1 MKKHFVLLGMMLIP
15 MLWGMG
21 MNMPVYA
28 DEATVPLTYAVSAK
42 ITLIDGDISSVVEL
56 DECGRISEPAH
67 YLKDGYEFVGWMNV
81 ETGKMW
87 NFNDVVNTNMTL
99 KAVYKK
105 LDTASVP
112 QTSLQRPSE
121 KVNTSVDM
129 DTGCWVRIGVLALF
143 EMGLVVYLKNYVDGT
158 QPHRKEK

>member
-15 MLWGMG
+15 MLWGM
-21 MNMPVYA
+21 NMPVYA
-28 DEATVPLTYAVSAK
+28 DEATVPVIYAVSAK

-87 NFNDVVNTNMTL
+87 NFNDVVNANMTL
-99 KAVYKK
+99 KAVYRK
-105 LDTASVP
+105 LETASSSQVP
-112 QTSLQRPSE
+112 STSQSGN
-121 KVNTSVDM
+121 VNTSVNADS
-129 DTGCWVRIGVLALF
+129 GRWILIGLLALI
-143 EMGLVVYLKNYVDGT
+143 EMGLVIYLKNYADGI
-158 QPHRKEK
+158 QPTRKEK

>member
-15 MLWGMG
+15 MLWGMS
-21 MNMPVYA
+21 MPIYA
-28 DEATVPLTYAVSAK
+28 DEATVPVTYAVSPK
-42 ITLIDGDISSVVEL
+42 ITLINGDISYVIEL
-56 DECGRISEPAH
+56 DGSGRISEPAH

-99 KAVYKK
+99 KAVYRK
-105 LDTASVP
+105 LETASSSQVP
-112 QTSLQRPSE
+112 STSQSGN
-121 KVNTSVDM
+121 VNTSVNADS
-129 DTGCWVRIGVLALF
+129 GRWVRIGVLALF
-143 EMGLVVYLKNYVDGT
+143 EMGLVIYLKNYVDGT

>member
-15 MLWGMG
+15 VLSGIS
-21 MNMPVYA
+21 MPVLA
-28 DEATVPLTYAVSAK
+28 EEATVPVMYAVSAK

-99 KAVYKK
+99 KAVYRK
-105 LDTASVP
+105 LDTASVS
-112 QTSLQRPSE
+112 QTSSQRPSE

-129 DTGCWVRIGVLALF
+129 DTGRWVLIGVLALF
-143 EMGLVVYLKNYVDGT
+143 EMGLVIYLKNYVDDA
-158 QPHRKEK
+158 QSPRKEK

>member
-15 MLWGMG
+15 MLWGM
-21 MNMPVYA
+21 NMPVYA
-28 DEATVPLTYAVSAK
+28 DEATVPVTYAVSAK

-56 DECGRISEPAH
+56 DECGRINEPAH

-87 NFNDVVNTNMTL
+87 DFNDAVHSDMTL
-99 KAVYKK
+99 KAIYRKVES
-105 LDTASVP
+105 ASAS
-112 QTSLQRPSE
+112 QTSSSSQSAN
-121 KVNTSVDM
+121 VNTSVDM
-129 DTGCWVRIGVLALF
+129 DTGRWVLIGVLALF
-143 EMGLVVYLKNYVDGT
+143 EMGLVIYLKNYVDGT

>member
-15 MLWGMG
+15 VLSGIS
-21 MNMPVYA
+21 MPVLA
-28 DEATVPLTYAVSAK
+28 EEATVPVMYAVSAK

-81 ETGKMW
+81 ETRKMW

-99 KAVYKK
+99 KAVYRK
-105 LDTASVP
+105 LETASSSQVP
-112 QTSLQRPSE
+112 STSQSDN
-121 KVNTSVDM
+121 VNTSVNADSRR
-129 DTGCWVRIGVLALF
+129 WILIGLLALI
-143 EMGLVVYLKNYVDGT
+143 EMGLVIYLKNYVDGT

>member
-15 MLWGMG
+15 VLSGIS
-21 MNMPVYA
+21 MPVYA

-87 NFNDVVNTNMTL
+87 NFNDVVNANMTL
-99 KAVYKK
+99 KAVYRK
-105 LDTASVP
+105 LETASSSQVP
-112 QTSLQRPSE
+112 STSQSGN
-121 KVNTSVDM
+121 VNTSVNADS
-129 DTGCWVRIGVLALF
+129 GRWILIGLLALI
-143 EMGLVVYLKNYVDGT
+143 EMGLVIYLKNYVDDA
-158 QPHRKEK
+158 QSPRKEK

>member
-15 MLWGMG
+15 MLWGL
-21 MNMPVYA
+21 NMPVYA

-67 YLKDGYEFVGWMNV
+67 YQMDGYEFVGWMNV

-99 KAVYKK
+99 KAIYRKVES
-105 LDTASVP
+105 ASAS
-112 QTSLQRPSE
+112 QTSSSSQSAN
-121 KVNTSVDM
+121 VNTSVDM
-129 DTGCWVRIGVLALF
+129 DTGRWVLIGVLALF
-143 EMGLVVYLKNYVDGT
+143 EMGLVIYLKNHVDDA
-158 QPHRKEK
+158 QSPRKEK

>member
-15 MLWGMG
+15 VLSGIS
-21 MNMPVYA
+21 MPVLA
-28 DEATVPLTYAVSAK
+28 EEATVPVMYAVSAK

-99 KAVYKK
+99 KAVYRK
-105 LDTASVP
+105 LELASVP
-112 QTSLQRPSE
+112 QTPSSNQTAN
-121 KVNTSVDM
+121 VNTSVDV
-129 DTGCWVRIGVLALF
+129 DTGRWIMICILALF
-143 EMGLVVYLKNYVDGT
+143 EMGLVIYLKNYVDGT

>member
-15 MLWGMG
+15 MLWG

-87 NFNDVVNTNMTL
+87 NFNDVVSTNMTL
-99 KAVYKK
+99 KAVYRK
-105 LDTASVP
+105 LETASSSQVP
-112 QTSLQRPSE
+112 STSQSGD
-121 KVNTSVDM
+121 VNTSVNADS
-129 DTGCWVRIGVLALF
+129 GRWILIGLLALI
-143 EMGLVVYLKNYVDGT
+143 ELGLVIYLKNYVDDA
-158 QPHRKEK
+158 QSPRKEK

>member
-15 MLWGMG
+15 VLSGIS
-21 MNMPVYA
+21 MPVLA
-28 DEATVPLTYAVSAK
+28 EEATVPVMYAVSAK

-87 NFNDVVNTNMTL
+87 NFKDVVDKNMTL
-99 KAVYKK
+99 KAVYRK

-112 QTSLQRPSE
+112 QTSSQRPSE

-129 DTGCWVRIGVLALF
+129 DTGRWIMICVLALF
-143 EMGLVVYLKNYVDGT
+143 EMGLVIYLKNYVDDA
-158 QPHRKEK
+158 QSPRKEK

>member
-15 MLWGMG
+15 MLWGM
-21 MNMPVYA
+21 NMPVYA
-28 DEATVPLTYAVSAK
+28 DEATVSVSYAVSVK
-42 ITLIDGDISSVVEL
+42 ITLINGDISSVIKL
-56 DECGRISEPAH
+56 DDCGRISEPAH
-67 YLKDGYEFVGWMNV
+67 YQMDGYEFVGWMNV

-105 LDTASVP
+105 LDTALVP
-112 QTSLQRPSE
+112 QTSSQRPSE

-129 DTGCWVRIGVLALF
+129 DTGRWVLIGVLALF
-143 EMGLVVYLKNYVDGT
+143 EMGLVIYLKNHVDDA
-158 QPHRKEK
+158 QSPRKEK

>member
-1 MKKHFVLLGMMLIP
+1 MKNIFVLLGMMLIP
-15 MLWGMG
+15 VLSGIS
-21 MNMPVYA
+21 MPVLA
-28 DEATVPLTYAVSAK
+28 EETTVPVTYAVSAK

-87 NFNDVVNTNMTL
+87 NFNDVVNSNMTL
-99 KAVYKK
+99 KAVYRKVES
-105 LDTASVP
+105 ASAS
-112 QTSLQRPSE
+112 QTSSSIQSAN
-121 KVNTSVDM
+121 VNTSVNM
-129 DTGCWVRIGVLALF
+129 DTGRWILIGMLALV
-143 EMGLVVYLKNYVDGT
+143 EMGLVIYLKNYVDGT

>member
-15 MLWGMG
+15 MLWGM
-21 MNMPVYA
+21 NMPVYA
-28 DEATVPLTYAVSAK
+28 DEATVSVSYAVSVK
-42 ITLIDGDISSVVEL
+42 ITLINGDISSVIKL
-56 DECGRISEPAH
+56 DDCGRISEPAH
-67 YLKDGYEFVGWMNV
+67 YQMDGYEFVGWMNV

-105 LDTASVP
+105 LDTALVP
-112 QTSLQRPSE
+112 QTSSQRPSE

-129 DTGCWVRIGVLALF
+129 DTGRWVRIGVLALF
-143 EMGLVVYLKNYVDGT
+143 EMGLVIYLKNYVDNA
-158 QPHRKEK
+158 QSPRKEK

>member
-15 MLWGMG
+15 VLSGIS
-21 MNMPVYA
+21 MPVYA

-56 DECGRISEPAH
+56 DECGRINEPAH

-99 KAVYKK
+99 KAVYRK
-105 LDTASVP
+105 LETASSSQVP
-112 QTSLQRPSE
+112 STSQSGN
-121 KVNTSVDM
+121 VNTSVNADS
-129 DTGCWVRIGVLALF
+129 GRWILIGLLALI
-143 EMGLVVYLKNYVDGT
+143 EMGLVIYLKNYVDDA
-158 QPHRKEK
+158 QSPRKEK

>member
-15 MLWGMG
+15 VLSGIS
-21 MNMPVYA
+21 MPVLA
-28 DEATVPLTYAVSAK
+28 EEATVPVTYAVSAK

-56 DECGRISEPAH
+56 DECGRINEPAH

-99 KAVYKK
+99 KAVYRK
-105 LDTASVP
+105 LESASVP
-112 QTSLQRPSE
+112 QTPSSNQTAN
-121 KVNTSVDM
+121 VNTSVDV
-129 DTGCWVRIGVLALF
+129 DTGRWIMICILVLF
-143 EMGLVVYLKNYVDGT
+143 EMGLVIYLKNYVEGT

>member
-15 MLWGMG
+15 VLSGIS
-21 MNMPVYA
+21 MPVLA
-28 DEATVPLTYAVSAK
+28 EEATVPVMYAVSAK
-42 ITLIDGDISSVVEL
+42 ITRIDGDISSVVEL

-87 NFNDVVNTNMTL
+87 NFNDVVNANMTL

-112 QTSLQRPSE
+112 QTSSQRPSE
-121 KVNTSVDM
+121 KVNTSVNADS
-129 DTGCWVRIGVLALF
+129 GRWILIGVLALF
-143 EMGLVVYLKNYVDGT
+143 EMGLVIYLKNHVDDA
-158 QPHRKEK
+158 QSPRKEK

>member
-15 MLWGMG
+15 MLWGL
-21 MNMPVYA
+21 NMPVLA

-81 ETGKMW
+81 KTGKMW

-99 KAVYKK
+99 KAVYRK
-105 LDTASVP
+105 LESASVP
-112 QTSLQRPSE
+112 QTPSSNQTAN
-121 KVNTSVDM
+121 VNTSVDV
-129 DTGCWVRIGVLALF
+129 DTGRWIMIGGLALF
-143 EMGLVVYLKNYVDGT
+143 EMGLVIYLKNYVDGT

>member
-1 MKKHFVLLGMMLIP
+1 MKKHFVLLGMLLIP
-15 MLWGMG
+15 MLWG

-87 NFNDVVNTNMTL
+87 NFNDVVNSNMTL
-99 KAVYKK
+99 KAVYRKVES
-105 LDTASVP
+105 ASASHAP
-112 QTSLQRPSE
+112 STSQSGN
-121 KVNTSVDM
+121 VNTSVDM
-129 DTGCWVRIGVLALF
+129 DTGRWVLIGVLALF
-143 EMGLVVYLKNYVDGT
+143 EMGLVIYLKNYVDGT
-158 QPHRKEK
+158 QSPRKEK

>member
-15 MLWGMG
+15 MLWG

-42 ITLIDGDISSVVEL
+42 ITLIDGDISSVIEL
-56 DECGRISEPAH
+56 DDCGRISEPAH
-67 YLKDGYEFVGWMNV
+67 YQMDGYEFVGWMNV

-99 KAVYKK
+99 KAVYRK
-105 LDTASVP
+105 LETASSSQVP
-112 QTSLQRPSE
+112 STSQSGN
-121 KVNTSVDM
+121 VNTSVDM
-129 DTGCWVRIGVLALF
+129 DTGRWVLIGVLALF
-143 EMGLVVYLKNYVDGT
+143 EMGLAIYLKNYVDDAQST
-158 QPHRKEK
+158 RKEK

>member
-15 MLWGMG
+15 MLWGL
-21 MNMPVYA
+21 NMPVYA

-87 NFNDVVNTNMTL
+87 NFNDVVNSNMTL
-99 KAVYKK
+99 KAVYRKVES
-105 LDTASVP
+105 ASAS
-112 QTSLQRPSE
+112 QTSSSIRSAN
-121 KVNTSVDM
+121 VNTSVNM
-129 DTGCWVRIGVLALF
+129 DTGRWILVGMLALV
-143 EMGLVVYLKNYVDGT
+143 EMGLVIYLKNYVDGT

>member
-1 MKKHFVLLGMMLIP
+1 MKKHFVLLGMMFIP
-15 MLWGMG
+15 MLWGM
-21 MNMPVYA
+21 NMPVLA
-28 DEATVPLTYAVSAK
+28 DEATVPVMYAVSVK
-42 ITLIDGDISSVVEL
+42 ITLINGDISSVIKL
-56 DECGRISEPAH
+56 DDCGRISEPAH

-112 QTSLQRPSE
+112 QTSSQRPSE

-129 DTGCWVRIGVLALF
+129 DTGRWVMIGVLALF
-143 EMGLVVYLKNYVDGT
+143 EMGLVIYLKNHVDDA
-158 QPHRKEK
+158 QSPRKEK

>member
-15 MLWGMG
+15 MLWGM
-21 MNMPVYA
+21 NMPVYA
-28 DEATVPLTYAVSAK
+28 DEATVSVSYAVSVK
-42 ITLIDGDISSVVEL
+42 ITLINGDISSVIKL
-56 DECGRISEPAH
+56 DDCGRISEPAH
-67 YLKDGYEFVGWMNV
+67 YQMDGYEFVGWMNV

-99 KAVYKK
+99 KAVYRK

-112 QTSLQRPSE
+112 QTSSQRPSE
-121 KVNTSVDM
+121 KINTSVDM
-129 DTGCWVRIGVLALF
+129 DTGRWVLIGVLALF
-143 EMGLVVYLKNYVDGT
+143 EMGLVIYLKNYVDET

>member
-15 MLWGMG
+15 MLWGM
-21 MNMPVYA
+21 NMPVYA
-28 DEATVPLTYAVSAK
+28 DEATVSVSYAVSVK
-42 ITLIDGDISSVVEL
+42 ITLINGDISSVIKL
-56 DECGRISEPAH
+56 DDCGRISEPAH
-67 YLKDGYEFVGWMNV
+67 YQMDGYEFVGWMNV

-99 KAVYKK
+99 KAVYRK

-112 QTSLQRPSE
+112 QTSSQRPSE
-121 KVNTSVDM
+121 KINTSVDM
-129 DTGCWVRIGVLALF
+129 DTGRWVRIGVLALF
-143 EMGLVVYLKNYVDGT
+143 EMGLVIYLKNYVDGT

>member
-15 MLWGMG
+15 MLWGMS
-21 MNMPVYA
+21 MPIYA
-28 DEATVPLTYAVSAK
+28 DEVTVPLTYAVSAK
-42 ITLIDGDISSVVEL
+42 ITLINGDISYVIEL
-56 DECGRISEPAH
+56 DDCGRISEPAH
-67 YLKDGYEFVGWMNV
+67 YQMEGYEFVGWMNV

-87 NFNDVVNTNMTL
+87 NFNDVVSTNMTL

-105 LDTASVP
+105 LDTASAP
-112 QTSLQRPSE
+112 QTSSQRPSE

-129 DTGCWVRIGVLALF
+129 DTGRWVLIGVLALF
-143 EMGLVVYLKNYVDGT
+143 EMGLVIYLKNYVDGT

>member
-15 MLWGMG
+15 MLWGMS
-21 MNMPVYA
+21 MPVYA
-28 DEATVPLTYAVSAK
+28 DEATVPVTYAVSAK

-87 NFNDVVNTNMTL
+87 NFNDVVSTNMTL
-99 KAVYKK
+99 KAVYRK
-105 LDTASVP
+105 LETASSSQVP
-112 QTSLQRPSE
+112 STSQSGD
-121 KVNTSVDM
+121 VNTSVNADS
-129 DTGCWVRIGVLALF
+129 GRWILIGLLALI
-143 EMGLVVYLKNYVDGT
+143 EMGLVIYLKNYVDDT
-158 QPHRKEK
+158 QSPRKEK

>member
-15 MLWGMG
+15 MLWGMS
-21 MNMPVYA
+21 MPVYA

-56 DECGRISEPAH
+56 DECGRINEPAH

-87 NFNDVVNTNMTL
+87 NFNNVVNTNMTL
-99 KAVYKK
+99 KAVYRK
-105 LDTASVP
+105 LETASSSQVP
-112 QTSLQRPSE
+112 STSQSGD
-121 KVNTSVDM
+121 VNTSVNADSGRWIM
-129 DTGCWVRIGVLALF
+129 ICVLALF
-143 EMGLVVYLKNYVDGT
+143 EMGLVIYLKNYVDGT
-158 QPHRKEK
+158 QPHRREK

>member
-15 MLWGMG
+15 MLWGM
-21 MNMPVYA
+21 NMPVYA
-28 DEATVPLTYAVSAK
+28 DEATVSVTYAVSAK

-99 KAVYKK
+99 KAVYRK
-105 LDTASVP
+105 LETASSSQVP
-112 QTSLQRPSE
+112 STSQSGN
-121 KVNTSVDM
+121 VNTSVNADS
-129 DTGCWVRIGVLALF
+129 GRWILIGLLALI
-143 EMGLVVYLKNYVDGT
+143 EMGLVIYLKNYADGT
-158 QPHRKEK
+158 QPTRKEK

>member
-15 MLWGMG
+15 VLSGIS
-21 MNMPVYA
+21 MPVLA

-81 ETGKMW
+81 KTGKMW

-99 KAVYKK
+99 KAVYRK
-105 LDTASVP
+105 LESASVP
-112 QTSLQRPSE
+112 QTPSSNQTAN
-121 KVNTSVDM
+121 VNTSVGM
-129 DTGCWVRIGVLALF
+129 DTGRWVLIGVLALV
-143 EMGLVVYLKNYVDGT
+143 EMGLVIYLKNYVDDV
-158 QPHRKEK
+158 QPLRKEK

>member
-15 MLWGMG
+15 MLWGL
-21 MNMPVYA
+21 NMPVYA

-56 DECGRISEPAH
+56 DECGRIREPAH

-87 NFNDVVNTNMTL
+87 NFNDVVNSNMTL
-99 KAVYKK
+99 KAVYRK
-105 LDTASVP
+105 LESASGSHAP
-112 QTSLQRPSE
+112 STSRSDN
-121 KVNTSVDM
+121 VNTSVDM
-129 DTGCWVRIGVLALF
+129 DTGRWVLIGVLALL
-143 EMGLVVYLKNYVDGT
+143 EMGLVIYLKNYVDDA
-158 QPHRKEK
+158 QSPRKEK

>member
-15 MLWGMG
+15 MLWGL
-21 MNMPVYA
+21 NMPVYA

-67 YLKDGYEFVGWMNV
+67 YLKNGYEFVGWMNA

-105 LDTASVP
+105 LDTASVL
-112 QTSLQRPSE
+112 QTTSQRPSE

-143 EMGLVVYLKNYVDGT
+143 EMGLVIYLKNHVDDA
-158 QPHRKEK
+158 QSPRKEK

>member
-15 MLWGMG
+15 VLSGIS
-21 MNMPVYA
+21 MPVLA
-28 DEATVPLTYAVSAK
+28 EEATVPVMYAVSAK

-87 NFNDVVNTNMTL
+87 DFNDVVNANMTL

-112 QTSLQRPSE
+112 QISSQRPSE

-129 DTGCWVRIGVLALF
+129 NTGRWVLIGVLALF
-143 EMGLVVYLKNYVDGT
+143 EMGLAIYLKNHVDDA
-158 QPHRKEK
+158 QSPRKEK

>member
-15 MLWGMG
+15 VLSGIS
-21 MNMPVYA
+21 MPVLA
-28 DEATVPLTYAVSAK
+28 EEATVPVMYAVSAK

-99 KAVYKK
+99 KAVYRK

-112 QTSLQRPSE
+112 QTLSQRPAE
-121 KVNTSVDM
+121 KVNTSVDV
-129 DTGCWVRIGVLALF
+129 DTGRWIMICILALI
-143 EMGLVVYLKNYVDGT
+143 EMGLVICLKNYVDGT